1 MKTFK
6 EFLLEVETLQPINP
20 VNVRQSIP
28 LYGKDSTL
36 PPGLKLEPVNPTNS
50 RVTKF
55 PSSTPKTKRPNPS
68 WLSRILNQTSGP
80 NISPIPLGY

>member
-20 VNVRQSIP
+20 VNIRQSIP

-36 PPGLKLEPVNPTNS
+36 PPGLKLEPINPTNS
-50 RVTKF
+50 SVTKF
-55 PSSTPKTKRPNPS
+55 PSSTSKTKKLNPN
-68 WLSRILNQTSGP
+68 WLSRILNLTSGL
-80 NISPIPLGY
+80 NVSPIPLGY